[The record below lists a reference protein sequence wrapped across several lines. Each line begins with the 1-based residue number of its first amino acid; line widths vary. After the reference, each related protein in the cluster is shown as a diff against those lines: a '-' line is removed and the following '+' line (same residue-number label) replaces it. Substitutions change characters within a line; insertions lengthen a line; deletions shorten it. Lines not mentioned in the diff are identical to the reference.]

1 MIAQQIV
8 NGLIVGSTYSLIA
21 IGYTLIFGVLR
32 IINMAHGQ
40 IFIFGSFTG
49 LAFALNT
56 GLPILVAFPV
66 SILVSGG
73 LGLLL
78 EWTALRPLRKKNVP
92 HLAPLISTIGFSIV
106 VEEATRLLFGADS
119 RSVPDFGGTTFHLM
133 GIQLRMVDL
142 MIFFTSLLLM
152 FFLHLWIS
160 RTKMGMALRATAEN
174 IETAEILG
182 INTNTVILLT
192 VLLASSL
199 GGIAGMMI
207 GLAYSALI
215 PTMGLTLGFKGLAVL
230 IFGGIGSLPGAM
242 VSGLLLGM
250 AEVISV
256 AYGSSTWRDA
266 VAFGMIILILFLRPQ
281 GIFGKGN

>member
-1 MIAQQIV
+1 MLGQQIV

-40 IFIFGSFTG
+40 IFIFGSFVG
-49 LAFALNT
+49 LVMIINT
-56 GLPILVAFPV
+56 GLPVLYAFPV
-66 SILVSGG
+66 SILVSGL
-73 LGLLL
+73 LGILL

-92 HLAPLISTIGFSIV
+92 HLASLISTIGFSIV

-119 RSVPDFGGTTFHLM
+119 RSVPQMGDSSINLLGIRIREVDF
-133 GIQLRMVDL
+133 
-142 MIFFTSLLLM
+142 MIFVLAIALM
-152 FFLHLWIS
+152 VLLHLWIS
-160 RTKMGMALRATAEN
+160 RTKLGKALQATAEN

-182 INTNTVILLT
+182 INTNRIILLT
-192 VLLASSL
+192 VFLASSL

-242 VSGLLLGM
+242 ISGLLLGM

-266 VAFGMIILILFLRPQ
+266 IAFGMIILILVIRPQ
-281 GIFGKGN
+281 GIFGKKG